1 MPPTHHRQWC
11 IRLPVMQGV
20 QRGAERH
27 KIKLL
32 VLPTIDAIE
41 VLKRKPKDTNT
52 ILHVTC

>member
-1 MPPTHHRQWC
+1 
-11 IRLPVMQGV
+11 MQGV
-20 QRGAERH
+20 LREAERQ

-41 VLKRKPKDTNT
+41 VLKRGPKDTDA